1 MPGRPLTII
10 IVADDDSDD
19 RMLIEDAFL
28 ESRLAN
34 PRVYCEDGEQL
45 MTYLRGLPTE
55 PIGRSELVLLDLNM
69 PKLDGRG
76 VLAQMKADPVLRRI
90 PIVVFTTSRQNE
102 DILRTYD
109 LGVNAFIT
117 KPVTFEGLMNV
128 VSALK
133 NFWLDVAQIPA
144 EAA

>member
-1 MPGRPLTII
+1 MPGRPLTTI
-10 IVADDDSDD
+10 IVADDDDDD

-45 MTYLRGLPTE
+45 MAYLRGLPTE

-117 KPVTFEGLMNV
+117 KPVNFEGLLNV

-133 NFWLDVAQIPA
+133 NFWLDVAQIPV